1 MLSILF
7 TICDH
12 FTKPLIRSVR
22 SNAGYALNDWIPIPA
37 LNRTD
42 ADVSMFFL
50 APTLVSYEAPVA
62 DPFFAAS
69 IPFDISIDD
78 GVNHTYYSS
87 NQDVYALACTEQHQ
101 LCNPTNE
108 KCTPLSGAF
117 QLIPNLPG
125 LDLNDAQAYTVLTMI
140 LTISFIS
147 TYNSV
152 ISRGSKALRASETL
166 NQGIQIPLPDN
177 QWMTEVSTWFAVSM
191 AKLQQRTV
199 QYAIGSS
206 YVPEGLTLVG
216 PINRYQ
222 ENVCKNTKI
231 RSQSGTTSFSVLGVS
246 IILIVGSLLITI
258 SLVLS
263 TVMGSIRQ
271 KRHWKAYKS
280 LQWTLDDKLQLQ
292 RLAYEE
298 AGQGHWSGGTESVPV
313 TRRGDKLGVPETV
326 DYKHPRLSRVW
337 EQSVSGGDVTPEAEA
352 LIHQQQMSH
361 GIDIV
366 QS

>member
-1 MLSILF
+1 MLPILF
-7 TICDH
+7 TICVH

-50 APTLVSYEAPVA
+50 APTLVIYEAPVT

-69 IPFDISIDD
+69 KPFNVSIDD
-78 GVNHTYYSS
+78 GVNDTYYSS

-125 LDLNDAQAYTVLTMI
+125 LDLNDAQTYTVLTMI
-140 LTISFIS
+140 LTTSFIN

-152 ISRGSKALRASETL
+152 VSRGSKALRASETL
-166 NQGIQIPLPDN
+166 NQGFQIPLPDN

-199 QYAIGSS
+199 QYAVGSS
-206 YVPEGLTLVG
+206 YVPEGLTLAG

-222 ENVCKNTKI
+222 ENLCKNTKI

-246 IILIVGSLLITI
+246 IILIVGSMLITI

-298 AGQGHWSGGTESVPV
+298 AGQGHWSGGTDSVPV
-313 TRRGDKLGVPETV
+313 TRQGDKLGVPETV
-326 DYKHPRLSRVW
+326 DYRHPRFSRVW
-337 EQSVSGGDVTPEAEA
+337 EQSVNDEEVTPEAEG
-352 LIHQQQMSH
+352 LMHQQQMNH
-361 GIDIV
+361 GIDV
-366 QS
+366 AQS